1 MFMCAITE
9 SLLPMDWRL
18 LVNKHTVNI
27 DIPPFVSHCQHFGT
41 PPPPFAADIICEQP
55 LMGELARGG
64 SVAVAV
70 GVIDR

>member
-1 MFMCAITE
+1 MCAITE

-18 LVNKHTVNI
+18 LVNEYTVNI
-27 DIPPFVSHCQHFGT
+27 DIPTLCQPLSAFWN